1 MKIKAKAKIN
11 LSLNVLGVKNGYHEL
26 ESLVTEISLADEIK
40 IKKSNKICVKYK
52 NFNVSNQNDN
62 AFKTL
67 KAFYEKTKL
76 GATVI
81 IKKKIP
87 LSSGLG
93 GSSADSVGIINGL
106 KKLYPFVEEKVFY
119 SIIETSGSDCPV
131 QYAGGTNLM
140 RGRGEVIENV
150 KLKNKLFFTV
160 IACEGGVDTAK
171 CFSLYDSG
179 EKKGFIDNNR
189 LIVALNDK
197 KRIKLDNCLKYPAMA
212 LNENIEKCEKRLAE
226 FSPMVNMS
234 GSGSAVYAVF
244 YKKSQAKKTVKK
256 LKKEFSNCFYCESVL
271 KNI

>member
-11 LSLNVLGVKNGYHEL
+11 LSLNVLGVQNGYHEL

-40 IKKSNKICVKYK
+40 IKKSNEISVKYK
-52 NFNVSNQNDN
+52 NFNVSCQKDN

-67 KAFYEKTKL
+67 KAFFDQTKL
-76 GATVI
+76 GAKVV

-106 KKLYPFVEEKVFY
+106 KKLYPFVEEKIFY
-119 SIIETSGSDCPV
+119 SIIESSGSDCPV
-131 QYAGGTNLM
+131 QYAGGANLM
-140 RGRGEVIENV
+140 RGRGEKVERVN
-150 KLKNKLFFTV
+150 LKNKLYFAV
-160 IACEGGVDTAK
+160 ISCDGGVDTAK

-189 LIVALNDK
+189 LIAVLNDK
-197 KRIKLDNCLKYPAMA
+197 KSIELDNCLKYPART
-212 LNENIEKCEKRLAE
+212 LNKNIEKCENLLKE
-226 FSPMVNMS
+226 YSPMVNMS

-244 YKKSQAKKTVKK
+244 YKKSQAKKAVKELRK
-256 LKKEFSNCFYCESVL
+256 NFSNCFYCESVL
-271 KNI
+271 KNK